1 MKKILSVLF
10 IVILAITLTGCGSSE
25 KSKEPLK
32 IELTSENFAE
42 YFSISAQVSDFTV
55 DEKSSILGTDY
66 IGYANLK
73 IVVNPKKE
81 FKTEDV
87 SIGGKV
93 TISGMCWSSS
103 LDPYF
108 EVVLDMNGKAEYT
121 KTITTGTC
129 PFFRPD
135 MPTISKFYQYELKEN
150 EFFTSDDSVL
160 ITLLSGSIYEEQ

>member
-1 MKKILSVLF
+1 MKKVLGILF
-10 IVILAITLTGCGSSE
+10 IMIFMFAMTGCGSE
-25 KSKEPLK
+25 KEPVK
-32 IELTSENFAE
+32 VKLTSENFSE

-55 DEKSSILGTDY
+55 DEKNSILGKDY

-93 TISGMCWSSS
+93 TISGMCWSGGI
-103 LDPYF
+103 DPYF

-121 KTITTGTC
+121 ETITTGEC
-129 PFFRPD
+129 PLFRPD
-135 MPTISKFYQYELKEN
+135 TPTVSKFYEYELKEN
-150 EFFTSDDSVL
+150 EFFASDERIL
-160 ITLLSGSIYEEQ
+160 ITSLNGSIYE